1 MLGVLMESKAQ
12 GQRRAGG
19 ALLSVALHLAI
30 IAAVAAT
37 TVHGAGTPV
46 PKDRIVS
53 IHFVPPVARTPV
65 MRPPPPSRPTL
76 ASSPSIVEPLI
87 PRIAVPTIVPKGIPP
102 IDAAIGFSTDSITAP
117 ADRGAGGSGVSRGL
131 TFGDAATG
139 NGAWRGNELL
149 MHILTPARP
158 RYPESLRQAQIDGHV
173 VVRFTVDTT
182 GRVDLSSVQIVT
194 STHDLFT
201 RAVREA
207 LGNFRFKPAE
217 VGGRRVAALAE
228 MPFDFQIAR

>member
-1 MLGVLMESKAQ
+1 MLGVLMESKAK

-19 ALLSVALHLAI
+19 ALLSVAFHLAI
-30 IAAVAAT
+30 IGAVAAT
-37 TVHGAGTPV
+37 TVHGTTPPTSK
-46 PKDRIVS
+46 PKIVTV
-53 IHFVPPVARTPV
+53 HYVPPVVHTPV
-65 MRPPPPSRPTL
+65 MRTPPLSHSTL
-76 ASSPSIVEPLI
+76 TSSSIAEPMI
-87 PRIAVPTIVPKGIPP
+87 PRIAVPTIVPRGIPP

-117 ADRGAGGSGVSRGL
+117 VDRGGNAGTGVSRGL
-131 TFGDAATG
+131 TFGDEGAG
-139 NGAWRGNELL
+139 NSAWRGNELL

-182 GRVDLSSVQIVT
+182 GRVDASSIQIVT

-228 MPFDFQIAR
+228 MPFEFQISR